1 MKDVSRVSIP
11 ARVLDLLWTDD
22 EFFREVSSNK
32 KVSSS
37 GKFPRCDQWCDES
50 GFHMAFALAGYSPGD
65 VTLATKG
72 SEIQITGSGNK
83 LEATEHRPDPEQEEY
98 PAKAPNIV
106 VQKGLISR
114 GIARRNFKTRF
125 YINPTFDVSKTSASM
140 RDGLLELTV
149 PRKREEVSQVIS
161 IREN

>member
-65 VTLATKG
+65 VTLAAKG
-72 SEIQITGSGNK
+72 NEIQITGSGNK
-83 LEATEHRPDPEQEEY
+83 LEAIEHMPDPDLEEY

-125 YINPTFDVSKTSASM
+125 YINKIFDVSRTSASM
-140 RDGLLELTV
+140 KDGLLELTV
-149 PRKREEVSQVIS
+149 PRKEEEASQVIS